1 MKKLILLLV
10 ALPLFLANCTKETA
24 VPDNPTQTTT
34 TYSGFFTTGTIDANA
49 QQTPALVIVTENSST
64 DWSMSLEV
72 SGQPAQVFTTTKS
85 GDIIQFLNQTYQGT
99 SVSGKGELS
108 NNSTELR
115 FVVETSGTTTATV
128 VGSFLGK
135 KQ

>member
-10 ALPLFLANCTKETA
+10 ALPLFLANCTKDA
-24 VPDNPTQTTT
+24 DVPDNPTLTTT
-34 TYSGFFTTGTIDANA
+34 TYSGFFTTGTIDANV
-49 QQTPALVIVTENSST
+49 QQTPAVVVVTENSST

-99 SVSGKGELS
+99 SVNGKGELS
-108 NNSTELR
+108 NGTELR
-115 FVVETSGTTTATV
+115 FVVETNGTTTATV